1 MIIRTQRTGEGGR
14 SASLRLKISACRHC
28 HRDFRPSLL
37 YQRVHP
43 VSHPAPLQLLRSV
56 VQAGTRQQEEKEE
69 EKEEEEAGKVEDP
82 QQVEERVGVRVA
94 LSMLRFYKTAIS
106 PLLPP
111 ACRFQPTCS
120 VYAMDAYTKYGV
132 GKGTVLT
139 TWRLMRCNP
148 FGGSGYDPVRWPPP
162 GLEWVFN
169 DDSSVNTK

>member
-1 MIIRTQRTGEGGR
+1 MRTKLSSSSKKTGEGGR
-14 SASLRLKISACRHC
+14 TAPLRLKVSACRHC
-28 HRDFRPSLL
+28 HRDFRPSLQ
-37 YQRVHP
+37 YQRVHL
-43 VSHPAPLQLLRSV
+43 VSRTSPLQLFRGV

-69 EKEEEEAGKVEDP
+69 EKEEVEDP
-82 QQVEERVGVRVA
+82 QQVEEKVGVRVA
-94 LSMLRFYKTAIS
+94 LNVLRFYKTAIS

-139 TWRLMRCNP
+139 AWRVMRCNP
-148 FGGSGYDPVRWPPP
+148 FGGSGYDPVCWPPP
-162 GLEWVFN
+162 GLEWAFK